1 LIPEGAHQQDSLS
14 VHAGQSLAWAYAQTG
29 RADKAASILETLNKY
44 FAELD
49 RDDSLFDEY
58 LVPLYD
64 GYYRYALNTRLMGDL
79 DLALDR
85 LEQAVELGW
94 RGYYLNH
101 HDSRWD
107 VQRDNPRFQE
117 LMAFVKADV
126 DKQRAEQNRVDA
138 EDEFIARLNAKMAAD
153 AEE

>member
-1 LIPEGAHQQDSLS
+1 LS